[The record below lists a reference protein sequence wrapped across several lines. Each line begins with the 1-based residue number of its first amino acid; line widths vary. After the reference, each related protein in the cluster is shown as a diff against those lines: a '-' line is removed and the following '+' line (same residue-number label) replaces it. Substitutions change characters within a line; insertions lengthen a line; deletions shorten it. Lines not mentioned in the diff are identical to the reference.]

1 LSKLNSTPLILFG
14 SKCLVV
20 FAGFV
25 LILAGFGGTTAA
37 LENTEIAISYPTF
50 SGLVNLKFE
59 GINLGLARPS
69 PGGFGVGLGLSQ
81 DRSLSL
87 GNWKLSPHLSGNF
100 SESEDPNSFDLTGGI
115 KARYFDYRIGSWM
128 LDSNSRLWLDTS
140 GYRVKGDGF
149 YSVGN
154 LTLNYEFQL
163 EPGVGP
169 HGRWFPRERK
179 SQIGDLIERSPTGI
193 SGAGGT
199 YLAIS
204 GGKNISMGKIELSWT
219 QGITLDY
226 GGYPATLG
234 LSSRLSYRES
244 FLGVLVEDFRIAGC
258 IFNLS
263 WKKLEVGYIKTSGK
277 QVLHGIYLKYGKSPR
292 IEIEAMKVVDQ
303 SGPTVNLRL
312 KW

>member
-1 LSKLNSTPLILFG
+1 MVKLNSTPLILFKG
-14 SKCLVV
+14 ICLVIL
-20 FAGFV
+20 AGFILV
-25 LILAGFGGTTAA
+25 LAGFGGTTAA
-37 LENTEIAISYPTF
+37 PENTEIAVSYPTL
-50 SGLVNLKFE
+50 SGLVDLKFK
-59 GINLGLARPS
+59 GINLGLARRS
-69 PGGFGVGLGLSQ
+69 SGGFGIGLALSE

-87 GNWKLSPHLSGNF
+87 GNWKLVPFFTGNF
-100 SESEDPNSFDLTGGI
+100 LESDNPGFHDPVGGI
-115 KARYFDYRIGSWM
+115 VARYFDYRIGSWM

-163 EPGVGP
+163 EPGVDLD
-169 HGRWFPRERK
+169 GRWFPRESK
-179 SQIGDLIERSPTGI
+179 SQIGDLIGRNPTGI
-193 SGAGGT
+193 YGAGGT
-199 YLAIS
+199 YLAVS
-204 GGKNISMGKIELSWT
+204 GGKNISVGEIELSWT
-219 QGITLDY
+219 QGVTLDY

-263 WKKLEVGYIKTSGK
+263 WKKLDIGYIKTSRK
-277 QVLHGIYLKYGKSPR
+277 QELHGIYLKYGKSPR
-292 IEIEAMKVVDQ
+292 IEMEAIKVVDK

>member
-1 LSKLNSTPLILFG
+1 MPKLNSTPLILLKG
-14 SKCLVV
+14 VCLVV
-20 FAGFV
+20 FAGFILV
-25 LILAGFGGTTAA
+25 LAGFGGTTAA

-50 SGLVNLKFE
+50 SGLVDLKFE

-69 PGGFGVGLGLSQ
+69 PGGFGIGLALSE

-87 GNWKLSPHLSGNF
+87 KNWKLNPFLTGNF
-100 SESEDPNSFDLTGGI
+100 SESEDPSFFDLTGGI
-115 KARYFDYRIGSWM
+115 EARYFDYRIGSWM
-128 LDSNSRLWLDTS
+128 LDSTSRLWLDTS
-140 GYRVKGDGF
+140 GYRVRGNGF

-163 EPGVGP
+163 EPGVYP
-169 HGRWFPRERK
+169 DGRWFPRERK
-179 SQIGDLIERSPTGI
+179 SQIGELIGRSPTGI
-193 SGAGGT
+193 SVAGGT

-204 GGKNISMGKIELSWT
+204 GGKNISVGEIELSWT

-263 WKKLEVGYIKTSGK
+263 WKKLEVGYIETSGR
-277 QVLHGIYLKYGKSPR
+277 QELHGIYLKYGKSPR
-292 IEIEAMKVVDQ
+292 IEMEAIKVVDQ